1 MSDTRK
7 ASSSLAR
14 LRGAGVSVAIDDF
27 GTGHSSLRVLAGLP
41 ADVLKIDR
49 SFVCDLATNRSH
61 RLIVQTTIGLAKS
74 LGMKTVAEGVE
85 MAQQA
90 ELLHALGCDAVQG
103 YLIGRPAAAAATVQ
117 WLATHQAKPI
127 AAGVLSDTQRER
139 TLRRR

>member
-1 MSDTRK
+1 MGHRLLVRFVNDYAPGYDLTYNDVFMVPRRSGV
-7 ASSSLAR
+7 ASRYDVDLA
-14 LRGAGVSVAIDDF
+14 SHD
-27 GTGHSSLRVLAGLP
+27 GTGTTVP
-41 ADVLKIDR
+41 
-49 SFVCDLATNRSH
+49 
-61 RLIVQTTIGLAKS
+61 IVVSNMTAVSGRRMAE
-74 LGMKTVAEGVE
+74 TVAEGVE

-127 AAGVLSDTQRER
+127 AGGVLSDTQRER